1 MIRIVSLLLVLLFAE
16 TNLFAQITSSAQAD
30 SLRADS
36 IARQVN
42 QMQKDGL
49 LPQLSLSSDTPFV
62 ITDTAQQLPDT
73 AATVQQQVDTT
84 ATVPLPDSKPGRGM
98 LVITGIVKDDNTRE
112 GVPFATIFVP
122 GSPVG
127 TVSDVDGAFELTIDL
142 SKADS
147 IFSSGTGYN
156 MWKRST
162 RKFSG
167 SNIELVIELNRSE
180 NSLEEVVIR
189 AGEDPAILLMRKVV
203 AAKPRNDPDNI
214 KAYKCELY
222 NKLEVDIQ
230 RLSREKFE
238 KIPGMKAFGFIYNN
252 LDTVSETAPFLPF
265 FLTESLADYYYRS
278 DPFKRREVVKASLA
292 KGIKNDGIQQF
303 LGGMYIKLNTYK
315 DRIPVFDKNF
325 VSPISDACERY
336 YKYKIMDTQEVA
348 GQRIFLLQYAPKR
361 AGENCF
367 YGDFWI
373 VDSVW
378 AVQRINL
385 SLPADANINWVS
397 RMSLFQE
404 FKPLRDS
411 LWIVAKDKFIV
422 DFAVPYASKK
432 LPGFIARKTTV
443 YSDFTVGAGAADSG
457 LENPDYH
464 KDVVIADS
472 AGKVTDDAWIALRP
486 EKLSKNEKAIYTM
499 VDTLNAM
506 PLFVRT
512 KNWIKFLGTGRKDVG
527 YFEIGPVWNFY
538 SSNPIEGQRFR
549 FGGNTTE
556 KFSET
561 IQLEGYGAYSTRD
574 TRFKYKGSIF
584 WLPGRDPRQSVYLS
598 YTHDVDRSN
607 NYFGESTN
615 NSNIFSNVLRKRGLP
630 FRLAFSNE
638 MRAEWYKEYFS
649 GFSHKLIGAHREF
662 TPYLPL
668 PAVFTNSEGEATNTL
683 VNTEAGVN
691 LRFAYKERFINGK
704 FRRAT
709 LGSKYPITEFQ
720 YTHGWEGNWV
730 GGYRYDRMA
739 INVSDNVRLGALG
752 KGRYSVFAGRVFG
765 TLPYPLLE
773 ILPGNDFY
781 SYNPRAFN
789 MMYRF
794 EFLADRYAGFMWEH
808 NIGGG
813 IFSYIPYVRKA
824 KLRQFW
830 TAKGVMGELSKANRD
845 LNFDKGYQ
853 FRSLAGK
860 PYLELGTGVEN
871 IFQLFRVDFV
881 WRVTPGGPLV
891 NERNNRQFGVFG
903 SLKLEF

>member
-1 MIRIVSLLLVLLFAE
+1 ML
-16 TNLFAQITSSAQAD
+16 AQNVVPAQSD
-30 SLRADS
+30 SVVADS
-36 IARQVN
+36 IARRVDSLHQA
-42 QMQKDGL
+42 GA
-49 LPQLSLSSDTPFV
+49 LPQLLLPADTPSV
-62 ITDTAQQLPDT
+62 A
-73 AATVQQQVDTT
+73 VDSTKN
-84 ATVPLPDSKPGRGM
+84 AVDSVVRIPPAVSKPGRGKI
-98 LVITGIVKDDNTRE
+98 LITGTVKDDNTRE
-112 GVPFATIFVP
+112 GVPFATVFVP
-122 GSPVG
+122 GTPLG
-127 TVSDVDGAFELTIDL
+127 AVSDVDGNFEITIDL

-147 IFSSGTGYN
+147 LFSSGTGYN

-162 RKFSG
+162 KKFSG
-167 SNIELVIELNRSE
+167 SAINLVIELKRGE
-180 NSLEEVVIR
+180 NSLDEVVIR

-203 AAKPRNDPDNI
+203 KAKPRNDPDNL

-230 RLSREKFE
+230 RLSRAKFE

-252 LDTVSETAPFLPF
+252 LDTVSEAAPFLPF

-292 KGIKNDGIQQF
+292 KGIRNDGIQQF
-303 LGGMYIKLNTYK
+303 LGGMYLKLNTYK

-325 VSPISDACERY
+325 VSPISDAGERY
-336 YKYKIMDTQEVA
+336 YKYKIKDTQVIA
-348 GQRIFLLQYAPKR
+348 GQRVFLLQYAPKR

-373 VDSVW
+373 VDSIW

-385 SLPADANINWVS
+385 EIPKDANINWVS
-397 RMSLFQE
+397 RLSMFQE
-404 FKPLRDS
+404 FEPLSDS
-411 LWIVAKDKFIV
+411 LWVVTKDKFIV

-432 LPGFIARKTTV
+432 LPGFIARKTSI

-457 LENPDYH
+457 LENPEYR
-464 KDVVIADS
+464 KDVVITDS
-472 AGKVTDDAWIALRP
+472 AGAVSDSAWIALRP
-486 EKLSKNEKAIYTM
+486 EHLTKNEKAIYTM
-499 VDTLNAM
+499 VDTLNSM

-512 KNWIKFLGTGRKDVG
+512 KNWIRFLATGRKDVG

-538 SSNPIEGQRFR
+538 STNPIEGHRFR
-549 FGGNTTE
+549 FGGSTTE
-556 KFSET
+556 KFSKT
-561 IQLEGYGAYSTRD
+561 FQLEGYGAYGTND
-574 TRFKYKGSIF
+574 GRFKYKGSIF
-584 WLPGRDPRQSVYLS
+584 WLPAKDPRQSVYLS

-615 NSNIFSNVLRKRGLP
+615 NSNILSNVLRKRGLP
-630 FRLAFSNE
+630 FRMAFSNE
-638 MRAEWYKEYFS
+638 IRAEWLKEYYS
-649 GFSHKLIGAHREF
+649 GFSHKLIAAHRDF
-662 TPYLPL
+662 TPYEPL
-668 PAVFTNSEGEATNTL
+668 PTVFTNAEGAATNTL
-683 VNTEAGVN
+683 ASTEAGVN
-691 LRFAYKERFINGK
+691 LRFAYKERFVNGR
-704 FRRAT
+704 FRRLS

-720 YTHGWEGNWV
+720 YTHGWQGNWV

-739 INVSDNVRLGALG
+739 VNVSDKVRLGALG
-752 KGRYSVFAGRVFG
+752 KGRWSVFAGKVFG
-765 TLPYPLLE
+765 DLPYPLVE

-830 TAKGVMGELSKANRD
+830 TAKGVMGELSQANKD
-845 LNFDKGYQ
+845 INFDKGYQ

-860 PYLELGTGVEN
+860 PYLEVGTGIEN
-871 IFQLFRVDFV
+871 IFQLLRVDFV
-881 WRVTPGGPLV
+881 WRVTPGGTLA
-891 NERNNRQFGVFG
+891 NEKTNRHFGVFG
-903 SLKLEF
+903 SVKLEF